1 MTVWHVWP
9 ATPPA
14 CSSSW
19 IRRWKDVFSRHQRDQ
34 VHPWSIPT
42 RSSMQ
47 HKDQRSL
54 KIISP
59 ETLSI
64 YVLPVLPNWTAKS
77 SKVPYARY
85 VRAQVRQIRRSAT
98 LSFSKCRQKRQPRL
112 APMCREKSPCWNM
125 TVAPG
130 ALGFSQ
136 SCSSVLKC
144 IHLIILTTC
153 IDRRAR
159 WPITDVLSA
168 VMSKESFTR
177 W

>member
-1 MTVWHVWP
+1 MMVW
-9 ATPPA
+9 
-14 CSSSW
+14 
-19 IRRWKDVFSRHQRDQ
+19 RYDMYGLRRHQLAQALGSGDEKTFF
-34 VHPWSIPT
+34 PDTNEIKSIPT

-64 YVLPVLPNWTAKS
+64 YLLPVLPNWTAKS
-77 SKVPYARY
+77 SKVPYARHTG
-85 VRAQVRQIRRSAT
+85 QTDSAFRNSE
-98 LSFSKCRQKRQPRL
+98 LFQMPSE
-112 APMCREKSPCWNM
+112 AAASPGTNVQGKKPLLEHDRGTRC
-125 TVAPG
+125 
-130 ALGFSQ
+130 S

-144 IHLIILTTC
+144 IHLII
-153 IDRRAR
+153 DRRAR
-159 WPITDVLSA
+159 WPTTDVLSA